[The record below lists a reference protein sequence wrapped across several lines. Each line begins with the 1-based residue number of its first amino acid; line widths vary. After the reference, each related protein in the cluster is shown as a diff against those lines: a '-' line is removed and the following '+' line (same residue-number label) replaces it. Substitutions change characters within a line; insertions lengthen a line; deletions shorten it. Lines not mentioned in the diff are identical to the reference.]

1 MASLEAALTCGQCAN
16 TACNANAPARSSV
29 VWVAKACFGKGAVA
43 FDGGTRRSVQ
53 NRDESKNRE
62 AESLYMEVI
71 VPHIPY

>member
-1 MASLEAALTCGQCAN
+1 M
-16 TACNANAPARSSV
+16 
-29 VWVAKACFGKGAVA
+29 AKACLGKGAVV
-43 FDGGTRRSVQ
+43 FDGGRSVQ